1 LGHVGAELGGVMA
14 AEDPAAYE
22 LENLLL
28 QHRRRYT
35 SREVAGLAG
44 VPVYRARRFW
54 RALGFANVGDEAV
67 EFTNADVDALVVLLR
82 LVTEGVFDEQHAL
95 LLARSLGR
103 AAARLAESQ
112 AELSREL
119 LDQVGVAADERAQV
133 LSRTV
138 PDLLPDLERL
148 LTYTWRRQ
156 LAASVGRVLQTDQEA
171 RATRLA
177 VGFADLVGFTR
188 LSRHLEELD
197 LARLVDRF
205 EGRSADLVTAGRGRV
220 VKTLGDSVMFVADSA
235 PEAAEIAL
243 QLVEVHA
250 GERTVPPVRVG
261 VALGPVLA
269 RMGDVF
275 GSTVSLASRLTALA
289 APDQVLVDA
298 RMSAGLTGRR
308 RFKLSQVG
316 PLVARGFDEVTA
328 FTLERR
334 PREPGSGSA

>member
-1 LGHVGAELGGVMA
+1 MA
-14 AEDPAAYE
+14 VEDPAADE
-22 LENLLL
+22 LEVVLL

-35 SREVAGLAG
+35 SREVADLAG

-54 RALGFANVGDEAV
+54 RALGFANVDDDAV
-67 EFTNADVDALVVLLR
+67 EFTDADVDALVLLLR
-82 LVTEGVFDEQHAL
+82 LVADEVFDEQHAL
-95 LLARSLGR
+95 LLARSLGQ
-103 AAARLAESQ
+103 ATARLAESQ
-112 AELSREL
+112 AELSLEL
-119 LDQVGVAADERAQV
+119 LDQAGVVGEDRARF
-133 LSRTV
+133 LSLGV
-138 PDLLPDLERL
+138 PDILPDLERL

-171 RATRLA
+171 RAAQLA

-188 LSRHLEELD
+188 LSRRLEELD

-205 EGRSADLVTAGRGRV
+205 EGRSVDMVTAGRGRV
-220 VKTLGDSVMFVADSA
+220 IKTLGDSVMFVADLA
-235 PEAAEIAL
+235 QDAAEIAL

-275 GSTVSLASRLTALA
+275 GSTVNLASRLTSLA

-298 RMSAGLTGRR
+298 QMGTDLATRH
-308 RFKLSQVG
+308 RFELSPVG
-316 PLVARGFDEVTA
+316 PLVVRGFDEVTA
-328 FTLERR
+328 FTLDRK
-334 PREPGSGSA
+334 S